1 MLTLLRSFHRSLWK
15 NVERRNVCQTHW
27 MHSNASSLALP
38 ICPMIRLKCFGQQ
51 SEIGRK
57 NGKVGNDEKTEWTL
71 SSAWFGYLE
80 IRIHKVTTLST
91 VSLYLMIAQRN
102 EIWDSETYQKISKK
116 ITPGSKPERS
126 AINCIGKRIRIC
138 FWRAARQT
146 CQGFQ
151 QLSHPRVE
159 TPLQLTLDSLR
170 SVSVLSRH
178 GKYCKYCKYCIYLDA
193 IKSIKH
199 N

>member
-27 MHSNASSLALP
+27 MHSDASSLALP

-80 IRIHKVTTLST
+80 VKIHKVTTLST

-126 AINCIGKRIRIC
+126 AINCIG
-138 FWRAARQT
+138 FWRTASRQT

-170 SVSVLSRH
+170 SVSVLSRQ
-178 GKYCKYCKYCIYLDA
+178 GKYCIHLYTVHA
-193 IKSIKH
+193 IKH

>member
-1 MLTLLRSFHRSLWK
+1 MLWSTKWNWK
-15 NVERRNVCQTHW
+15 KKWKGREWRKDGMNLVQRLIWISWDQD
-27 MHSNASSLALP
+27 SQSDNAVH
-38 ICPMIRLKCFGQQ
+38 C
-51 SEIGRK
+51 
-57 NGKVGNDEKTEWTL
+57 V
-71 SSAWFGYLE
+71 
-80 IRIHKVTTLST
+80 T
-91 VSLYLMIAQRN
+91 VSHDSTKK
-102 EIWDSETYQKISKK
+102 WDLRLWDISKIIHTLK
-116 ITPGSKPERS
+116 QKPERS

-138 FWRAARQT
+138 FWRTASRQT